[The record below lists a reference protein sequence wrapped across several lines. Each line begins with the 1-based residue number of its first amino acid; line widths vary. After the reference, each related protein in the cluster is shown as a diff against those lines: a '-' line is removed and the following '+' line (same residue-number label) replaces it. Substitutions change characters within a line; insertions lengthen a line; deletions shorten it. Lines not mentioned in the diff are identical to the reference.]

1 MGSGASAEIKK
12 KVLLGENGDKLAAH
26 CIELFEDS
34 DFPLH
39 GALGFSEKEDYEV
52 IGTGIANGESTLSN
66 TMDPSL
72 AARLERTSSVIWIR
86 PSEFGTGCLYPA
98 EHLIDP
104 RPDDCIGEDPIYNM
118 YCDHLKATF
127 SALCMR
133 PDYIKKMFIF
143 YNPLVGCAGI
153 RLWHNAKLEVVIID
167 DLIPCNRRTKFPL
180 FARSN
185 KNDCWIPLLCK
196 AMAKLSG
203 SYNNAFFLNN
213 GGFGISSSREL
224 LKDLTGEIIISI
236 KLLHNIPSH
245 IYSNA
250 LLNRFNS
257 SMITMTCE
265 QNNSNINN
273 INNTNINN
281 IDKHSFII
289 KEKNRIN
296 CYSVYGMTD
305 KPCLELGMQSY
316 NLKKTKNINLKAL
329 SGWMEDIDEEGAD
342 EFYNGDRPTIIK
354 LAPEVIITS
363 SSSSNSNNNQFLN
376 NEGSAFS
383 MPEESFFDGAIPFN
397 TSSTSKIMETSIKE
411 EKSQNRDDNKNTDDD
426 DSYDVTGTEYTS
438 DDEEYYSDDDK
449 NKEILK
455 SKEEPV
461 KSEEHRWVSFNDFF
475 HNTNTIHACILNH
488 EKNNLQVTSIE
499 GEWETSKGTAGG
511 GIQLHTYRNNPMY
524 RLKIPHPL
532 PSSRSI
538 RLLLNLSVPDLRHY
552 GQEKYEN
559 YLDLKKD
566 FHKGILTDDEY
577 GDFQLYPSIG
587 IGVCED
593 TPQLNKV
600 VYRPTYENRR
610 DCSVEIDLVE
620 GIYSYVIIPSC
631 FNSNID
637 STYYITAT
645 IVSNGYDRSPCHLDR
660 FFTWEKFEHVLKV
673 NSSWIKRKSAYGK
686 INQVNKKSSLN
697 PCWLMKVP
705 MPETKVLL
713 KMCILLASHRI
724 NVEKNSLD
732 ITNFDVSEC
741 SIIRPKDKHR
751 YLNTGIHLLTYE
763 ALSQLLYCNGQ
774 LKSYDV
780 SGGILGRFA
789 FTRDGP
795 IVSRREDFS
804 LSSKFSALYNVEINE
819 KGEKFRNLVLMPTTQ
834 LSGEEGNF
842 EMTVM
847 TNVPVELIRIDH
859 RSILK
864 PAILDRDPGNT
875 NTFDEIEDN
884 MSWDVT
890 LVDTVVTNKTLHTSL
905 CPSGSILDTWEGSQ
919 NKPVISNIISVTS
932 EKKKYSEDNLYDI
945 GSFI

>member
-26 CIELFEDS
+26 CIELFEDG

-39 GALGFSEKEDYEV
+39 AALGFSEKEDYEI
-52 IGTGIANGESTLSN
+52 IGAGIANGESTLSN

-72 AARLERTSSVIWIR
+72 AAKLERTSSVLWIR
-86 PSEFGTGCLYPA
+86 PSEFGTGFLYPA

-104 RPDDCIGEDPIYNM
+104 QPDDCIGEDPIYNN
-118 YCDHLKATF
+118 YCEHLKATF

-143 YNPLVGCAGI
+143 YNPSVGCAGI
-153 RLWHNAKLEVVIID
+153 NLWHNAKLEIVIID
-167 DLIPCNRRTKFPL
+167 DLIPCNRKTKFPL

-185 KNDCWIPLLCK
+185 KSDCWIPLLCK
-196 AMAKLSG
+196 AMAKLNG

-213 GGFGISSSREL
+213 GGFDISSSREL
-224 LKDLTGEIIISI
+224 LKDLTGEIIITL
-236 KLLHNIPSH
+236 KLLHKIPSQ

-257 SMITMTCE
+257 SMITITCE
-265 QNNSNINN
+265 QNNSNIKDTNN
-273 INNTNINN
+273 I
-281 IDKHSFII
+281 SFIN
-289 KEKNRIN
+289 EKNKRNKIN

-305 KPCLELGMQSY
+305 KPSLELGMQSY

-329 SGWMEDIDEEGAD
+329 SGWMEDIDEDAAN
-342 EFYNGDRPTIIK
+342 EFYSGHRPTVIK
-354 LAPEVIITS
+354 LAPEKIIK
-363 SSSSNSNNNQFLN
+363 SNNNNQLFN
-376 NEGSAFS
+376 NEGSALS
-383 MPEESFFDGAIPFN
+383 MPEASFFEGAIPFN
-397 TSSTSKIMETSIKE
+397 TSSVSKIIEESINEDKC
-411 EKSQNRDDNKNTDDD
+411 QNKDHCKNND
-426 DSYDVTGTEYTS
+426 DSYEDSGTEYTT
-438 DDEEYYSDDDK
+438 DDEYYSDDDK
-449 NKEILK
+449 NEEIIK
-455 SKEEPV
+455 SKEKPV
-461 KSEEHRWVSFNDFF
+461 SEEHRWIPFNEFF

-488 EKNNLQVTSIE
+488 EKNNLQVTTIE

-524 RLKIPHPL
+524 RLIIPHPL

-538 RLLLNLSVPDLRHY
+538 RLLLNLSVPDLRHQ
-552 GQEKYEN
+552 GQEKYQN

-566 FHKGILTDDEY
+566 FHKSVITEDDY

-587 IGVCED
+587 ISVCED
-593 TPQLNKV
+593 SPQLNKIV
-600 VYRPTYENRR
+600 SKPTYEHRR

-620 GIYSYVIIPSC
+620 GVYSYVIIPSC
-631 FNSNID
+631 FNANID

-645 IVSNGYDRSPCHLDR
+645 IVSNGYDRSRCHIDR
-660 FFTWEKFEHVLKV
+660 FYIWENFEHIHKV
-673 NSSWIKRKSAYGK
+673 NSSWIKSKSAYGK
-686 INQVNKKSSLN
+686 IDQVNKKSALN

-705 MPETKVLL
+705 MKESKILL

-724 NVEKNSLD
+724 NVEKSITGNNFED
-732 ITNFDVSEC
+732 VTNFDVSEC

-774 LKSYDV
+774 LKSYDI

-789 FTRDGP
+789 FTRDSP

-834 LSGEEGNF
+834 LSGEEGLF

-847 TNVPVELIRIDH
+847 TNIPVELIRIDQ
-859 RSILK
+859 RSILR

-875 NTFDEIEDN
+875 NTFDEAEDN
-884 MSWDVT
+884 MTWDVT
-890 LVDTVVTNKTLHTSL
+890 LVDTIVTNKTLHTSL

-919 NKPVISNIISVTS
+919 NKPVLSNIISITS
-932 EKKKYSEDNLYDI
+932 EKKKYTENNLYDI
-945 GSFI
+945 GNYLFIYYF